1 MSSLAVLL
9 VNPAAGSFKEQNVQQ
24 VEDLLKKRGLAVEV
38 LLSKE
43 RGEIETLAKGSLEL
57 SPEMVFVV
65 GGDGTFNEAVNGLVH
80 SEVPVSFIPSG
91 TANVVA
97 FELDIPGKIN
107 WAVKN
112 ALGGEMHRISLG
124 KVTNKSGLLRYFI
137 MMAGAGFDAETVYG
151 ISSKVKKIS
160 GKGSFI
166 VSGVKVLHKY
176 DPEPITIRTNGAESV
191 GYTVIVGNGSCYAGK
206 FKMTPDAALFSPY
219 FYVYVIKNNSR
230 FSIVKTIVKLLNTS
244 HTRSKDVSYF
254 RTQSL
259 TLEGSSHIQVDGDY
273 LGKLP
278 VDIAIERECLNIMC

>member
-1 MSSLAVLL
+1 VSSLAVLL
-9 VNPAAGSFKEQNVQQ
+9 ANPAAGAFKEQNIQQ
-24 VEDLLKKRGLAVEV
+24 VEDLLKKKGLEVEV
-38 LLSKE
+38 LLSKK

-57 SPEMVFVV
+57 SPEMVFVI

-97 FELDIPGKIN
+97 KELDIPGKIN

-124 KVTNKSGLLRYFI
+124 KVTNNSGLLRYFI
-137 MMAGAGFDAETVYG
+137 MMAGAGFDADTVYG

-166 VSGVKVLHKY
+166 VSGAKVLHKY
-176 DPEPITIRTNGAESV
+176 DPEPITVRTNGAESV

-206 FKMTPDAALFSPY
+206 FKMTPDASLFSPY
-219 FYVYVIKNNSR
+219 FYVYVIKKNTR
-230 FSIVKTIVKLLNTS
+230 FSVVKTIVKLFNTS

-259 TLEGSSHIQVDGDY
+259 SLEGSSHIQVDGDY

-278 VDIAIERECLNIMC
+278 VDIEIERECLNILC

>member
-1 MSSLAVLL
+1 LA
-9 VNPAAGSFKEQNVQQ
+9 NPAAGSFKEQNIQL
-24 VEDLLKKRGLAVEV
+24 VEDLLKKKGLEVEV
-38 LLSKE
+38 LLSQK
-43 RGEIETLAKGSLEL
+43 RGEIETLAKDSLEL
-57 SPEMVFVV
+57 SPEMVFVI

-80 SEVPVSFIPSG
+80 SDVPVSFIPSG

-97 FELDIPGKIN
+97 KELDIPGKIN

-112 ALGGEMHRISLG
+112 ALGGDMHRISLG
-124 KVTNKSGLLRYFI
+124 KVTNNSGLLRYFI

-176 DPEPITIRTNGAESV
+176 DPEPITVRTNGAESV
-191 GYTVIVGNGSCYAGK
+191 GYTVIVGNGSCYAGT
-206 FKMTPDAALFSPY
+206 FKMTPDASLFSPY
-219 FYVYVIKNNSR
+219 FYVYMIKNNSR
-230 FSIVKTIVKLLNTS
+230 FSVVKTIVKLLNTS

-259 TLEGSSHIQVDGDY
+259 SLEGSSHIQVDGDY

-278 VDIAIERECLNIMC
+278 VDIEIERECLNILC